1 MGYVHRLLL
10 SLTHVREPEFC
21 NPGNFYLWNPESK
34 RISLGFVIRMQLK
47 ESRIHVPLTKT
58 GMRHL
63 ESGIQGVESRIQDC
77 IAHQPDYGIF
87 LSHIE
92 AGIFFR
98 NLKVNL
104 SKIQSNL
111 SVRTDISLIRTP
123 LYYGQFPMSRQ
134 NYHIFYLKNPLQYGL
149 SLIRTTDTKSRP
161 Q

>member
-87 LSHIE
+87 FISHRSRDIFQKFEGKSVENTVEPLGTYGHLANTDTPLLRTVSNVPTKLSYIL
-92 AGIFFR
+92 F
-98 NLKVNL
+98 KKP
-104 SKIQSNL
+104 SS
-111 SVRTDISLIRTP
+111 IRT
-123 LYYGQFPMSRQ
+123 LA
-134 NYHIFYLKNPLQYGL
+134 N
-149 SLIRTTDTKSRP
+149 TDNGH
-161 Q
+161 